1 MSKIVEIKEAIT
13 GSNLVENIES
23 IKQSINKLDCLKDY
37 LIEINKADYDYI
49 NISTEIIKL
58 NLEKMNAFVNTI
70 LNQKIKEYKEFYIDN

>member
-1 MSKIVEIKEAIT
+1 MSKIVEIKETVT

-23 IKQSINKLDCLKDY
+23 VKDLIKKLDYMKDY
-37 LIEINKADYDYI
+37 IIEINKADYDYI

-70 LNQKIKEYKEFYIDN
+70 LNQEIKEYKEFYIDN